1 MGQLSSS
8 IGLYIKPISLINLL
22 LSLSLEHI
30 ENLLQC
36 HRKTSTLGVILLFHN
51 LPAWSFYLLYLLHSL
66 FFLLTKLLCTFL
78 ELVYQ
83 CHGCM
88 YILMWEYV
96 QASPCVCM
104 HTHAPGLYLCVSG
117 FTLISCCVSKKMHIW
132 VR

>member
-36 HRKTSTLGVILLFHN
+36 HRKMSTLGVILLFHN

-66 FFLLTKLLCTFL
+66 FFLLSKLLFMFLGACVSVSWVYVYIDVGVCISISMCMYAYSCTRSVLVHFWVYTHKLLCF
-78 ELVYQ
+78 
-83 CHGCM
+83 
-88 YILMWEYV
+88 
-96 QASPCVCM
+96 
-104 HTHAPGLYLCVSG
+104 
-117 FTLISCCVSKKMHIW
+117 
-132 VR
+132 